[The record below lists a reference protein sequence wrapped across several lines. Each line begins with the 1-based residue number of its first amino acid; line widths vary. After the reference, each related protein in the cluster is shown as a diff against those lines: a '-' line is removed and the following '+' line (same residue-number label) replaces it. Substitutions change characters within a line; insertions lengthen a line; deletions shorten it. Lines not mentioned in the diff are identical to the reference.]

1 MNLNTQNLPDNLI
14 LFSPA
19 NLKAARKRIKG
30 LTQEKV
36 AAQLGVSVETIRSW
50 EQDKA
55 EPPISRLRELG
66 RLYGVSFII

>member
-1 MNLNTQNLPDNLI
+1 MILIVKNLPDNLI

-50 EQDKA
+50 EQGKA